1 MPEMQQVLER
11 LFAAEMLSQGF
22 EQRLTLTTA
31 SDPSQERSLRA
42 RVTAKN
48 WLKLQATGEY
58 RQGGPLLR
66 IVHQAHSC
74 GVG

>member
-48 WLKLQATGEY
+48 
-58 RQGGPLLR
+58 
-66 IVHQAHSC
+66 
-74 GVG
+74 